1 MNYQLV
7 LQLPASSIRDYN
19 AMIELEDVIIATLG
33 DLGDVVDGHD
43 AGLGEMNIF
52 ILTNEPRNA
61 FDRVRQV
68 LGTKD
73 FLPELKV
80 AFREI
85 GKDRFTIL
93 YPPGLTN
100 FAIS

>member
-1 MNYQLV
+1 MTYQLV

-33 DLGDVVDGHD
+33 DLGDVD
-43 AGLGEMNIF
+43 
-52 ILTNEPRNA
+52 EPRNA